1 MCASLLQGLTCLS
14 TGQKS
19 YIRSAAERYQ
29 PSLPPPQTHAPL
41 AALPAAPPPLLAP
54 APRAL
59 LPPQQPHP
67 PLSLARLR
75 RCYQRLQH
83 PTVPRVPAVWQA
95 RQPCIKELQETMLLQ
110 SSHLSVTL
118 GNDHQR
124 NIHNDG
130 TPFSSDAVTASRANK
145 PVYRACMSSW

>member
-29 PSLPPPQTHAPL
+29 RQM
-41 AALPAAPPPLLAP
+41 
-54 APRAL
+54 
-59 LPPQQPHP
+59 
-67 PLSLARLR
+67 
-75 RCYQRLQH
+75 
-83 PTVPRVPAVWQA
+83 A